1 MLIVNTTTLSKWL
14 YNRVTNFIAEETA
27 RKITLYTKDD
37 LMEGNLREYI
47 DADVLEKKYGGEREN
62 IDHVK

>member
-14 YNRVTNFIAEETA
+14 YNRLTNFIAEETA

-37 LMEGNLREYI
+37 LMEGQLRQYI
-47 DADVLEKKYGGEREN
+47 DADVL
-62 IDHVK
+62 